1 MEKDFISIKDL
12 NLKEIKEIFVLSD
25 KLKKLP
31 DKFSHILKGKILALI
46 FEKPSCRTQVSFEVG
61 MHQLGGG
68 SLYLGPQQIKLGLR
82 ESIADIARTL
92 SRYVNGIA
100 LRTFAHKNILE
111 MAEYATVPVIN
122 ALTDLLHPCQVL
134 ADIYTIRERFA
145 DFADITLAFIGDG
158 NNVCHSLLYGCS
170 KVGLNLNIAT
180 PKKYSPKEK
189 VVKEAMS
196 FAGISGSRI
205 KLFNDVKEA
214 ARGADIIYTDV
225 WASMGQEREAS
236 ARKNHFKAFQVNQ
249 RLLSLAKKKCLI
261 MHCLPAHRGEEIT
274 HEVIDGPNSIVFD
287 QAENRLHVQKAI
299 LIKLLSS
306 GF

>member
-1 MEKDFISIKDL
+1 MRKDLISIKDL
-12 NLKEIKEIFVLSD
+12 NKEELGDIFGFTDELKKTSD
-25 KLKKLP
+25 K
-31 DKFSHILKGKILALI
+31 FNGALKGKILALI

-68 SLYLGPQQIKLGLR
+68 SLYLGPEQIKLGLR
-82 ESIADIARTL
+82 ESIGDIARTL

-111 MAEYATVPVIN
+111 MAECATVPVIN

-145 DFADITLAFIGDG
+145 DFKGITLAFIGDG

-189 VVKEAMS
+189 IVKEAMS
-196 FAGISGSRI
+196 FARISGSRI
-205 KLFNDVKEA
+205 KLFNDAKEA

-225 WASMGQEREAS
+225 WASMGQEREVR
-236 ARKNHFKAFQVNQ
+236 ARKSHFKAFQVNQ
-249 RLLSLAKKKCLI
+249 RLLS
-261 MHCLPAHRGEEIT
+261 
-274 HEVIDGPNSIVFD
+274 
-287 QAENRLHVQKAI
+287 
-299 LIKLLSS
+299 
-306 GF
+306 